1 MNISFFDI
9 FPGIGSFFSV
19 GLSFAL
25 VRAFLIFL
33 GLLFIYLGYR
43 KILEPLLM
51 IPIGLGMIFV
61 NAGILV
67 MPGGKFGTLFVDSLA
82 EKPAEIIDAFQ
93 IYFLQPFYTL
103 TFTNGLIACLVF
115 IGIGAITELDFLITQ
130 PLLSMLLAVG
140 AEFGTLFTL
149 PVAVACGFNFKEAAA
164 IAIVGSADGPIVL
177 FTSIM
182 LAKHLFVVISVI
194 AYLYLSIIYFVY
206 PYLIKVTVPKRMR
219 AIEMTSFTVTEIPA
233 QQKFAFAVIAGLVLS
248 LLFPPAAP
256 LFASFFLGVAIKE
269 ANIVR
274 YKNFVDDVLLS
285 GATLFLGFVL
295 GTLLSADTV
304 MNPKVVLIMLLGM
317 LALLLSGLG
326 GIASGMI
333 FYKLSRGKVN
343 PLVGIAAVSCVPTTA
358 KIAQKCAWEIN
369 DKCFIL
375 PYAMGPCVAGVI
387 TSAIIC
393 ACYVSLAP
401 LLG

>member
-1 MNISFFDI
+1 MNISFLDL
-9 FPGIGSFFSV
+9 FPGISSFFSM
-19 GLSFAL
+19 GLGLAL
-25 VRAFLIFL
+25 VRLFLIFL

-67 MPGGKFGTLFVDSLA
+67 MPSGKYGTLFVDSLV
-82 EKPAEIIDAFQ
+82 EKPAEVIDAFQ

-115 IGIGAITELDFLITQ
+115 IGIGAITELDFLITH
-130 PLLSMLLAVG
+130 PLLSLLLAVG

-149 PVAVACGFNFKEAAA
+149 PLAVACGFDFKEAAA

-177 FTSIM
+177 FTSII
-182 LAKHLFVVISVI
+182 LARHLFVVISVI
-194 AYLYLSIIYFVY
+194 AYLYLSIIYFLY
-206 PYLIKVTVPKRMR
+206 PYMIKLTIPRQLR
-219 AIEMTSFTVTEIPA
+219 GIEMTTFVVTEIPS
-233 QQKFAFAVIAGLVLS
+233 QQKFAFAVVAGLVLS

-295 GTLLSADTV
+295 GTLLSAETV
-304 MNPKVVLIMLLGM
+304 MNPKVLLIMILGM
-317 LALLLSGLG
+317 VALVLSGLG
-326 GIASGMI
+326 GIISGMI
-333 FYKLSRGKVN
+333 FYKLSQGRIN

-358 KIAQKCAWEIN
+358 KIAQKSAWEVN
-369 DKCFIL
+369 ERCFIL

-393 ACYVSLAP
+393 ACYVSLVP
-401 LLG
+401 LL